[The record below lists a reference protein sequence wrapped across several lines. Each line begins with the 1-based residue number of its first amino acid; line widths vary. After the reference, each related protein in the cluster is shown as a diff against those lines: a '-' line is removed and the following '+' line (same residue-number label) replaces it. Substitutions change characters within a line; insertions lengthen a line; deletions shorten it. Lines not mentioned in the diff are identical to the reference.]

1 MSSEIQIKAKQKMEG
16 SIGHLLKELTGIRTG
31 RASLALLD
39 NIKVDYYGTPS
50 PLKQIAALS
59 VPESRQIAIQPW
71 DPALIPEIE
80 KALMASDLG
89 LTPGNDGKIIR
100 IVVPLLTE
108 ERRLD
113 LVKHCKKMGE
123 DSKVTIR
130 SHRRVAIEEIKK
142 EQKSASL
149 SEDLLHKL
157 QDEIQKLTDGYIKKI
172 DEMIKHKETEILE
185 KT

>member
-1 MSSEIQIKAKQKMEG
+1 MEG
-16 SIGHLLKELTGIRTG
+16 TIGHLLKELAGVRTG

-39 NIKVDYYGTPS
+39 NIKIDYFGTPS

-71 DPALIPEIE
+71 DPTLIPEIE

-100 IVVPLLTE
+100 IMMPALTE

-113 LVKHCKKMGE
+113 LVKHCKKIGE

-130 SHRRVAIEEIKK
+130 SHRRDALEETKK
-142 EQKSASL
+142 AQKAASL
-149 SEDLLHKL
+149 SEDLLRKS
-157 QDEIQKLTDGYIKKI
+157 QDEIQKCTDQYIKKV
-172 DEMIKHKETEILE
+172 DEVIKHKEAEILE